1 MSTSTSTATLIID
14 PRDNVAVALRDLAQG
29 ELTPLPAGEVPLKEK
44 IAAGHKLALAD
55 LAQGAAVIK
64 YGHPI
69 GRTTRSVA
77 AGEWV
82 HTHNLESALAGPDS
96 YAYRRQPH
104 PDIIPAADGLNF
116 DGFLRPDGRAGI
128 RNEIWIIVTVGCCN
142 PVAEALVRESQAA
155 FAGRAIDG
163 IFYFPHPF
171 GCSQLGG
178 DLANTQRILAGL
190 ARHPNAGGVL
200 VMGLGCENNHL
211 TAFRQVLESQGE
223 LDPDRI
229 RFYNLQEAEDE
240 IDTGLELLEA
250 LVARAE
256 QDRRQPLGADKL
268 VLGMKCGGSDAFSGI
283 TANPL
288 LGEVADTLI
297 HLGGSAILT
306 EVPEMFGAET
316 ILMDRC
322 IDETVFDQT
331 VSLINDFKRYFLSHD
346 QPVYENPAPG
356 NKAGGIT
363 TLEEKSLG
371 CIRKGGRSPVVEVR
385 AYGEQIRIPGLNLL
399 NGPGNDIVSTT
410 ALAAAG
416 AQIVLFTTG
425 RGTPLGGP
433 VPTLKVASNSELA
446 TRKKR
451 WIDFDAGR
459 LLSGVPMDRLTKD
472 LLAQIVET
480 ASGRRSCRNE
490 EMGSRQI
497 AIFKD
502 GVTL

>member
-1 MSTSTSTATLIID
+1 MSASTATAPLIID
-14 PRDNVAVALRDLAQG
+14 PRDNVAVALGDLAQG
-29 ELTPLPAGEVPLKEK
+29 ELIALPAGGVCLKEK
-44 IAAGHKLALAD
+44 IAAGHKLALTD
-55 LAQGAAVIK
+55 LAEGEAVIK
-64 YGHPI
+64 YGHSI
-69 GRTTRSVA
+69 GRTTVSIP
-77 AGEWV
+77 AGGWV

-96 YAYRRQPH
+96 YAYRRQP
-104 PDIIPAADGLNF
+104 DPALTPALGSLSF

-142 PVAEALVRESQAA
+142 PVAEALVREAQAV
-155 FAGRAIDG
+155 FKGRAIDG
-163 IFYFPHPF
+163 VFHFPHPF

-211 TAFRQVLESQGE
+211 DAFRQVLETQGE
-223 LDPDRI
+223 FDPERI

-256 QDRRQPLGADKL
+256 RDRRQPLGEDKL

-322 IDETVFDQT
+322 IDESVFDRT
-331 VSLINDFKRYFLSHD
+331 VALINDFKRYFLSHD

-371 CIRKGGRSPVVEVR
+371 CIRKGGRSPVVDVR

-399 NGPGNDIVSTT
+399 DGPGNDIVSVT

-416 AQIVLFTTG
+416 AQMVLFTTG

-433 VPTLKVASNSELA
+433 VSTLKVASNSELA
-446 TRKKR
+446 ARKKR

-459 LLSGVPMDRLTKD
+459 LLTGASMTDLTRE
-472 LLAQIVET
+472 LLNQIVET
-480 ASGRRSCRNE
+480 ASGRRFCRNE

>member
-1 MSTSTSTATLIID
+1 MPETAPTLIID
-14 PRDNVAVALRDLAQG
+14 PNDNVAVALRDLA
-29 ELTPLPAGEVPLKEK
+29 EDERILLPTGEVILKEK
-44 IAAGHKLALAD
+44 IAAGHKLALTALAD
-55 LAQGAAVIK
+55 GAAVIK

-69 GRTTRSVA
+69 GRTTQRVE
-77 AGEWV
+77 AGAWV
-82 HTHNLESALAGPDS
+82 HVHNLASGLEGTET
-96 YAYRRQPH
+96 YAYHRQP
-104 PDIIPAADGLNF
+104 DPAIRPVMDSFSF

-142 PVAEALVRESQAA
+142 PVAEALVREAQSA

-178 DLANTQRILAGL
+178 DLANTQRVLAGL

-211 TAFRQVLESQGE
+211 AAFREVLEADAKI
-223 LDPDRI
+223 DPERI

-240 IDTGLELLEA
+240 IETGLDLLEA
-250 LVARAE
+250 LVATAE
-256 QDRRQPLGADKL
+256 QDTRQPLGADKL

-297 HLGGSAILT
+297 RLGGSAILT

-322 IDETVFDQT
+322 VDETVFDQT
-331 VSLINDFKRYFLSHD
+331 VALINDFKTYFLSHN

-371 CIRKGGRSPVVEVR
+371 CIRKGGRSPVVDVS
-385 AYGEQIRIPGLNLL
+385 AYGEQIRKTGLNLL

-416 AQIVLFTTG
+416 AQLVLFTTG

-433 VPTLKVASNSELA
+433 VPTLKIASNSDLA

-459 LLSGVPMDRLTKD
+459 LLAGEPMDLLAKD
-472 LLAQIVET
+472 LLAQINAI
-480 ASGRRSCRNE
+480 ASGRRQCRNE